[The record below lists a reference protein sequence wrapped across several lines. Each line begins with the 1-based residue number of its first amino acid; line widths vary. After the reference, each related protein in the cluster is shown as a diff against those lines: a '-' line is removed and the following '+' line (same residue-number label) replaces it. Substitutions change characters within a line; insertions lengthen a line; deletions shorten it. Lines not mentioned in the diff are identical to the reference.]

1 MTPRQDIRPLGR
13 QPALDGVRALAVL
26 GVLGFHA
33 FPTRIRGGY
42 FGVDLFFA
50 LSGFLITSLLLTERE
65 VSGKI
70 DFGAFYLRRALR
82 LLPALFAV
90 VVIVFA
96 GTQIAGTTPETE
108 TVSRDAPA
116 ALLYAANWVFA
127 FSDTFPYGPLS
138 HTWTLSIEEQ
148 YYALWPLVLAGL
160 LLGFRRRRGL
170 ILAVVLI
177 GVLASMLVRIWLYD
191 SGAPLPRISFG
202 TDTRIAPLLLG
213 CALGMCTTWWA
224 GRATPAVQR
233 AFRGIGALSLAVLI
247 WMAITSRYDRDV
259 IAGNPGHFYEDG
271 LTLAALASA
280 GLILGVTVD
289 RDWPLAKVL
298 SLRPLAW
305 VGRVSYGLY
314 LWQAPVFVLLTPS
327 MLGLP
332 NNVTRVVQLGI
343 TFAVAAVSFY
353 LLEQPFLKLKARFER
368 RPERAGSVS
377 PRPPPAGS

>member
-1 MTPRQDIRPLGR
+1 M
-13 QPALDGVRALAVL
+13 L

-33 FPTRIRGGY
+33 FPTRIKGGY
-42 FGVDLFFA
+42 FGVDVFFA

-65 VSGKI
+65 QTAKI
-70 DFGAFYLRRALR
+70 AFGAFYLRRALR
-82 LLPALFAV
+82 LFPALFV
-90 VVIVFA
+90 VVIVVFA
-96 GTQIAGTTPETE
+96 VTEIAGTTTETQ

-127 FSDTFPYGPLS
+127 FDDTFPYGPLS

-148 YYALWPLVLAGL
+148 YYVFWPLVLTGL
-160 LLGFRRRRGL
+160 LVALPRRRGL
-170 ILAVVLI
+170 VLAGVLA
-177 GVLASMLVRIWLYD
+177 GVLASVLVRIWLYR
-191 SGAPLPRISFG
+191 SGAPFERITFG

-224 GRATPAVQR
+224 ARATPLHLR
-233 AFRGIGALSLAVLI
+233 ASRAIGALSLGVLL
-247 WMAITSRYDRDV
+247 WMALTSRYAPDV
-259 IAGNPGHFYEDG
+259 IARYPGHIYQDG
-271 LTLAALASA
+271 LTLAAVASA
-280 GLILGVTVD
+280 GLILGVTLD
-289 RDWPLAKVL
+289 PGWAMARML
-298 SLRPLAW
+298 SLKPLRW

-314 LWQAPVFVLLTPS
+314 LWHVPIFVVLTPNLLAMS
-327 MLGLP
+327 NDATQAVRLSA
-332 NNVTRVVQLGI
+332 